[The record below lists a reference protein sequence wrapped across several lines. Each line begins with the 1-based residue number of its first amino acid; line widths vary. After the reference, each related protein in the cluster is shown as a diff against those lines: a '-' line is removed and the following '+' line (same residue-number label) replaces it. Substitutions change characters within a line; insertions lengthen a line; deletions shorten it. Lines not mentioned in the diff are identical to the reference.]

1 MEKEQLSLH
10 ILIKFQFPFSWAGDT
25 AHHNSRHLLTANLLH
40 SLLNLFF
47 QIIFLKSDS
56 VQGLTIFHLSCST
69 YHRIFIHS
77 ALPFYFPHSYYC
89 HSRLNNKWHDLNS
102 QTSFLTLLN
111 TKGRMHFLPWFLLTW
126 CIKFHYPGILTQQAF
141 NFSRFLRMRNHKM
154 LS

>member
-1 MEKEQLSLH
+1 MSWKKSNFPSIFSSNSSSHSAEQETLPITTVVIFSQ
-10 ILIKFQFPFSWAGDT
+10 LIFFT
-25 AHHNSRHLLTANLLH
+25 VCLTF
-40 SLLNLFF
+40 FF

-111 TKGRMHFLPWFLLTW
+111 TKGRMHFLPWFLLT
-126 CIKFHYPGILTQQAF
+126 
-141 NFSRFLRMRNHKM
+141 
-154 LS
+154 